1 MASPD
6 ASPHAASARPQP
18 VERFKPTSGQALG
31 WCGLAIAAFALVYV
45 VWTVHT
51 TTGLRIGLAAIFF
64 GTVIWTTQLRPRA
77 TAYPRHVVL
86 KNAVRDNHVPL
97 AAVDEV
103 SIGQTLSLWV
113 GEQRYACI
121 GIGNSIRSDLK
132 ERRRRA
138 TDEAD
143 IGRSRFSEL
152 RAKADR
158 ANLDER
164 AMSYQTFVVTRL
176 EELVETAKRELRELG
191 HEPGEPRR
199 TTAWPEVALLSVSG
213 VAFVMSLFLA

>member
-1 MASPD
+1 MTGPDVSPD
-6 ASPHAASARPQP
+6 AASARPRP

-31 WCGLAIAAFALVYV
+31 WFGLAFAALALVYV

-51 TTGLRIGLAAIFF
+51 TTGVTIALGAVFF
-64 GTVIWTTQLRPRA
+64 GTLIWVTQVRPRA
-77 TAYPRHVVL
+77 TAYQRHVVL
-86 KNAVRDNHVPL
+86 KNAVRDHHVPL

-103 SIGQTLSLWV
+103 TIGQTLSLWV
-113 GEQRYACI
+113 GDERYSCI
-121 GIGNSIRSDLK
+121 GIGNSIRGDIK

-143 IGRSRFSEL
+143 VGRSRFSEL

-176 EELVETAKRELRELG
+176 EELVEAAKRELRELG
-191 HEPGEPRR
+191 HQPGTPRH
-199 TTAWPEVALLSVSG
+199 TTAWPEVALLAVSG
-213 VAFVMSLFLA
+213 LAFVVSLFV